1 LKGSFL
7 SALVF
12 DFGGPVLLTPFELRK
27 QGEQRLGLPPGS
39 FNWAGPFDPESD
51 ADWQAFQ
58 AGEMNEREYWKLQ
71 VDRFAELVGH
81 PATMPEM
88 MAPLYAGP
96 ESELVRPGA
105 LALLNDAR
113 AAGIPVGMLTN
124 DLTAFHDA
132 GWIER
137 MTVIKLFDAMVDGK
151 QDSVHKPDP
160 EAYLLMCARLNV
172 PLEGTVFIDDQPVNV
187 RSAESLGMIAIHLD
201 PRDPEPGYQAARAA
215 LSLLPLH

>member
-1 LKGSFL
+1 M
-7 SALVF
+7 
-12 DFGGPVLLTPFELRK
+12 LLTPFELRE

-39 FNWAGPFDPESD
+39 FHWAGPFDPESD

-58 AGEMNEREYWKLQ
+58 AGEMNEREYWQLQ
-71 VDRFAELVGH
+71 VERFSELLGR
-81 PATMPEM
+81 PASMPEM

-96 ESELVRPGA
+96 ESELVRPCA

-132 GWIER
+132 AWIER
-137 MTVIKLFDAMVDGK
+137 MNIIKLFDAMVDGK

-160 EAYLLMCARLNV
+160 EAYILMCARLNV

-187 RSAESLGMIAIHLD
+187 RSAEALGMTAIHLD
-201 PRDPEPGYQAARAA
+201 PRDPETGYQAARAA
-215 LSLLPLH
+215 LSLP